1 MKKIVLAMLVGI
13 WALSTVAQQL
23 PLPRHRL
30 DPVRIPIRHADPW
43 YVLAMI
49 QGTPVISPELST
61 ILGFAGLPQGM
72 AGAGNSLFSGGRFNV
87 NPTDNSL
94 WFYPD
99 R

>member
-1 MKKIVLAMLVGI
+1 MNRIALATLLGLLAFS
-13 WALSTVAQQL
+13 ALAQQQ
-23 PLPRHRL
+23 PLPRRRL
-30 DPVRIPIRHADPW
+30 DPVRITIRHADPW

-49 QGTPVISPELST
+49 QGQPIVSPEMST

-72 AGAGNSLFSGGRFNV
+72 ANAANSLFSGGRFLV